1 MMPTGGDDQQQMA
14 EQQQAQKE
22 EIEMRQKE
30 MKNDFLS
37 QILDQ
42 QARARLNTLA
52 MTKPEHAQ
60 RVEAMLINMARTN
73 RLGGQITDDQ
83 LKSMLNDIA
92 SHTKKTTEVKFDRRR
107 NAIDS
112 DDDDF

>member
-1 MMPTGGDDQQQMA
+1 MMPSGGDEQQMA

-22 EIEMRQKE
+22 EMERKQKE
-30 MKNDFLS
+30 MKNDFLR

-52 MTKPEHAQ
+52 MTKPEYAK
-60 RVEAMLINMARTN
+60 RVEAMLINMAQRN
-73 RLGGQITDDQ
+73 RLAGQITDDQ

-92 SHTKKTTEVKFDRRR
+92 AHTKRTTEVKFDRRR

-112 DDDDF
+112 DDEDF

>member
-1 MMPTGGDDQQQMA
+1 MA

-42 QARARLNTLA
+42 QARARCRCNFQFIPLVNTLA

-73 RLGGQITDDQ
+73 RLGGQVI
-83 LKSMLNDIA
+83 KG
-92 SHTKKTTEVKFDRRR
+92 
-107 NAIDS
+107 
-112 DDDDF
+112 

>member
-1 MMPTGGDDQQQMA
+1 MIPSGGDEQRMA
-14 EQQQAQKE
+14 EQHQAQKE
-22 EIEMRQKE
+22 EMERKQKE
-30 MKNDFLS
+30 MKNDFLR

-52 MTKPEHAQ
+52 MTKPEHAK
-60 RVEAMLINMARTN
+60 RVEAMLINMAQRN
-73 RLGGQITDDQ
+73 RLVGQITDDQ
-83 LKSMLNDIA
+83 LKSMLSDIA
-92 SHTKKTTEVKFDRRR
+92 SQTKKTTEVKFDRRR